1 MCETAA
7 GVITA
12 EEWVHAAVVSDGQN
26 FRVYVNGELSKE
38 SPFQETRG
46 NNQEF
51 MIGGYAG
58 EESYT
63 GIVDDLA
70 LGEDDINAVMQKG
83 VSAAAAVDS
92 KGKMITTWAAL
103 KSAF

>member
-1 MCETAA
+1 M
-7 GVITA
+7 
-12 EEWVHAAVVSDGQN
+12 VSDGQN

-51 MIGGYAG
+51 MVGGYAG
-58 EESYT
+58 GESYT
-63 GIVDDLA
+63 GAVDDLA
-70 LGEDDINAVMQKG
+70 IFNVDLGEADINVVMQKG
-83 VSAAAAVDS
+83 VSAVVDS
-92 KGKMITTWAAL
+92 KGKMATMWATL

>member
-1 MCETAA
+1 M
-7 GVITA
+7 
-12 EEWVHAAVVSDGQN
+12 VSDGQN

-51 MIGGYAG
+51 MVGGYAG
-58 EESYT
+58 GKSYT
-63 GIVDDLA
+63 GAVDDLA
-70 LGEDDINAVMQKG
+70 IFNVDLGEADINVVMQKG
-83 VSAAAAVDS
+83 VSAVVDS
-92 KGKMITTWAAL
+92 KGKMATMWATL